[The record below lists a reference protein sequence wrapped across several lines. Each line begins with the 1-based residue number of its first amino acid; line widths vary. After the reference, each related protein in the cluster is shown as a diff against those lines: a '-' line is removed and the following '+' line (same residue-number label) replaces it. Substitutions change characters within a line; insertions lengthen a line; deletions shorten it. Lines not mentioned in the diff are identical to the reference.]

1 MQAQKIRK
9 IFNILFSG
17 LLILLVTPFNG
28 ISQEN
33 WELVKD
39 DDQIQVYLNK
49 NTKKE
54 RLTHVRASSVIKA
67 SLNDCYELL
76 KKVDKYKTWM
86 HGVEEIKI
94 VKKYSPDKFTYYML
108 TDFPWPAKDRD
119 VIIKTQIHYNK
130 NKGIVYKVT
139 KNVRNLIQ
147 KKEDIKRIKDMNA
160 SWKFKEIQPNK
171 IKIIYEGRILSSV
184 KLPNWLKKHV
194 SYIGPFNTI
203 QNIREKINR
212 DS

>member
-130 NKGIVYKVT
+130 NKGIVYTVS

>member
-1 MQAQKIRK
+1 MQEQKIKK
-9 IFNILFSG
+9 IFNILFTG
-17 LLILLVTPFNG
+17 ILILLITSIKGF
-28 ISQEN
+28 SQEN

-39 DDQIQVYLNK
+39 DDQIKVYLNK
-49 NTKKE
+49 NSKKD
-54 RLTHVRASSVIKA
+54 RLTHVKATSVTEA

-76 KKVDKYKTWM
+76 KKVEEYKTWM

-94 VKKYSPDKFTYYML
+94 IKKYSPDKFTYYML

-119 VIIKTQIHYNK
+119 VIIKTQINYNK
-130 NKGIVYKVT
+130 NKGIVYTVS

-184 KLPNWLKKHV
+184 KLPGWLKKHV

-203 QNIREKINR
+203 QNIREKIDR